1 MIIFTSIGLPIYCC
15 YNTMAWMPSETDV
28 MTGETDVER
37 RLVIGKLSNLIG
49 LLCSSTVSGKPE
61 TIR

>member
-1 MIIFTSIGLPIYCC
+1 
-15 YNTMAWMPSETDV
+15 MAWMPSETDV

-49 LLCSSTVSGKPE
+49 LVPQLVGSLKQYASRSRYVF
-61 TIR
+61 